1 MPSTILMK
9 SVASYNENNGLARA
23 CTICVNPDWF
33 MKNQLSFL
41 SDLPALTM
49 REIIK
54 S

>member
-1 MPSTILMK
+1 MPSTILTK
-9 SVASYNENNGLARA
+9 YVASYNENNGLARA
-23 CTICVNPDWF
+23 ICVNPDWL

-41 SDLPALTM
+41 SDLSALTM